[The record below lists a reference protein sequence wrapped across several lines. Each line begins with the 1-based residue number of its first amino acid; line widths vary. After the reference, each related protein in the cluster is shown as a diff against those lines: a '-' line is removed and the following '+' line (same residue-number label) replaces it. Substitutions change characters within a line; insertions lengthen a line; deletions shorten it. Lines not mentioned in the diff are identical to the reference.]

1 MAEGDLNVST
11 GEEKSSK
18 FDTIVAIFI
27 ALVAVIAAVVAWR
40 ASVYDDAAGDYDYD
54 GLRALTNE
62 VETRTNNYVNAYAH
76 FSAFLNYSRNYE
88 LYNLIDKEISTRK
101 DISEDELANLQAQ
114 QAESL
119 DLAKASQ
126 SLFPI
131 RFINRKG
138 DYAVEREMK
147 EKWADEER
155 KKDLYPDPKFEDADK
170 TRIKVLRLLAVLGL
184 LAVALVFYSTI
195 ESIES
200 KLKYVIFGI
209 GTVILIVSS
218 FLAVYIDMAL

>member
-1 MAEGDLNVST
+1 MAEETTRTST
-11 GEEKSSK
+11 EEEKSNK
-18 FDTIVAIFI
+18 FETIVAIFI
-27 ALVAVIAAVVAWR
+27 ALVAVVAALVAWR
-40 ASVYDDAAGDYDYD
+40 AAYYDDAAGDYDYD

-62 VETRTNNYVNAYAH
+62 VETGTNNYVNAYAH

-88 LYNLIDKEISTRK
+88 LYNLIEKEISTRK
-101 DISEDELANLQAQ
+101 DISEDELINLQEQ

-126 SLFPI
+126 SLFPL
-131 RFINRKG
+131 RFITRKG
-138 DYAVEREMK
+138 DYAVDREMK
-147 EKWADEER
+147 ENWADEER

-170 TRIKVLRLLAVLGL
+170 TRIKVLRLLAVLAL

-209 GTVILIVSS
+209 GTVILVVCS
-218 FLAVYIDMAL
+218 FMAIYIDVAL